1 MTVYKQQN
9 FCGTEIEENY
19 GMAHSIS
26 SELLHFVAA
35 AKEKGAS
42 DETLLGILENEG
54 WARADI
60 WTALG
65 RHFET
70 ANGVKIPPGRKTTT
84 PAKDAFFYLLAF
96 STLATWT
103 ISLGS
108 ICFTLIDAWF
118 PDPLA
123 RYGYLRWASWQISS
137 ELATMIVTFPIYLLV
152 MRLIVSDTR
161 QAPEKLE
168 SGVRKWLTYIALL
181 ITAGVM
187 IGDII
192 TFLTYFLRGEVTS
205 RFVGKVVVTL
215 LISGGVF
222 WYYLGSLRD
231 PKAKLN
237 ANQ

>member
-1 MTVYKQQN
+1 
-9 FCGTEIEENY
+9 
-19 GMAHSIS
+19 MAHSIS
-26 SELLHFVAA
+26 SELVQFVAA

-42 DETLLGILENEG
+42 DEALVGILENEG
-54 WARADI
+54 WAKADI

-70 ANGVKIPPGRKTTT
+70 VTSVKIPPGRKTTT
-84 PAKDAFFYLLAF
+84 PAKDAFFYLLSF

-123 RYGYLRWASWQISS
+123 RYSYMRNSWQISE
-137 ELATMIVTFPIYLLV
+137 ELATVIVTFPIYLLV
-152 MRLIVSDTR
+152 MRAIVSDTR
-161 QAPEKLE
+161 HTPEKLE

-181 ITAGVM
+181 IAAGVM

-231 PKAKLN
+231 PKAKVH